1 MQLKNK
7 TVGGCVEF
15 FLTPCAVFKE
25 RVISLTIFKVRNLHK
40 SFGER
45 TILSDVSFE
54 VGARERIG
62 LVGVNGAGKTT
73 LANILFGNLQPE
85 EGRIVQIKHDIKIG
99 YLLQSCSYTANSFQS
114 MLLEDY
120 QAEQVDEFLE
130 VTSFIGLNKVKEWQ
144 EDRFDG
150 LSGGERTKLALANI
164 WLSQPDILILD
175 EPTNHLDFQGIEW
188 LTKEIEKFPGAILI
202 ISHDR
207 HFLDTTVNRILEIDE
222 SKLKSYA
229 GNYTFYREE
238 KERQYKSQL
247 HLYHTQKKQREKV
260 QEEITQ
266 LKTWTAAGHRLA
278 GKQGTLSENR
288 QIGLREHERAKVK
301 KLDKQVKNKIN
312 RLERMET
319 DGVEKPK
326 EDQKVSFDFGSAS
339 KRGKRLVEAKGLGK
353 KYGDRWLFKNTEFA
367 IRRGDRLG
375 LIGPN
380 GCGKTTLIQMLL
392 GKEHWTEGDLWIS
405 PTAEVVYLSQDIS
418 DLPEESTGLKL
429 LSHFRGEMQTKA
441 RILMHNMGFD
451 ESKLSRKVEK
461 WSLGERT
468 RFKIAQMILMEHNF
482 LILDEPTN
490 HLDLQSREQL
500 EDTLNNY
507 NGTMLIVSHDRYMLE
522 KTCDQLLVYENGKFK
537 KVLGTFNEYMN
548 RQLGKESASGEREFL
563 KKSREEEIL
572 VVETRLTFVLG
583 ELNKHP
589 IGSAAYNELDNEFK
603 DLIHQRREL
612 GK

>member
-1 MQLKNK
+1 M
-7 TVGGCVEF
+7 V
-15 FLTPCAVFKE
+15 
-25 RVISLTIFKVRNLHK
+25 SLTIFKVNNLHK

-45 TILSDVSFE
+45 TVLSDVSFE
-54 VGARERIG
+54 IGARDRIG
-62 LVGVNGAGKTT
+62 LVGGNGTGKTT
-73 LANILFGNLQPE
+73 LANILFGSLQPE
-85 EGRIVQIKHDIKIG
+85 EGSIMQIKRDIKIG

-114 MLLEDY
+114 MLLEGD
-120 QAEQVDEFLE
+120 QAEQIDEFLE
-130 VTSFIGLNKVKEWQ
+130 VTGSIGLNKVQEWQ
-144 EDRFDG
+144 EERFDG

-188 LTKEIEKFPGAILI
+188 LTKEMEKFSGAILV

-207 HFLDTTVNRILEIDE
+207 HFLDTTVNRILELNDG
-222 SKLKSYA
+222 KLKSYA

-247 HLYHTQKKQREKV
+247 HLYNTQKKQREKV
-260 QEEITQ
+260 QGEINQ
-266 LKTWTAAGHRLA
+266 LKTWTAAGHKQA
-278 GKQGTLSENR
+278 GKQGTQSENR

-301 KLDKQVKNKIN
+301 KLDKQVKNKIK

-326 EDQKVSFDFGSAS
+326 EEQKVSFDFGSAS

-353 KYGDRWLFKNTEFA
+353 KYGNRWLFRNTEFA
-367 IRRGDRLG
+367 IQRGDRIG

-405 PTAEVVYLSQDIS
+405 PTAEVVYLSQDIR

-441 RILMHNMGFD
+441 RILMRNLGFD
-451 ESKLSRKVEK
+451 ESKLSRKIEK

-468 RFKIAQMILMEHNF
+468 RFKIGHMILMEHNF

-500 EDTLNNY
+500 EDTLSNY
-507 NGTMLIVSHDRYMLE
+507 NGTILIVSHDRYMLE
-522 KTCDQLLVYENGKFK
+522 KMCDQLLVYENGKFK
-537 KVLGTFNEYMN
+537 KVLGSFNEYMN
-548 RQLGKESASGEREFL
+548 HQFGKRSASDDREI
-563 KKSREEEIL
+563 SGHDQEEARKEQLLI
-572 VVETRLTFVLG
+572 VENRLTFVLG

-589 IGSAAYNELDNEFK
+589 TGSTAYNDLDQEFK
-603 DLIHQRREL
+603 DLICQRREL
-612 GK
+612 RK